1 MLNAIIALISGILFG
16 TGMIVSNMVD
26 PTKVIGFLDITGQ
39 WDPSLA
45 VVIIGALA
53 VFTPCYHFFIKQR
66 SHAINGK
73 EFNWAKNTKVDGKL
87 LSGATIF
94 GIGWGLVGICPG
106 PAISSI
112 GGGSMSTYLFV
123 ASMLCGMAIA
133 NTNININIF
142 NKKCSS

>member
-26 PTKVIGFLDITGQ
+26 PTKVIGFLDITGH

-53 VFTPCYHFFIKQR
+53 VFTPCYHLFIKQR
-66 SHAINGK
+66 RHAINGK

-106 PAISSI
+106 PSISSI
-112 GGGSMSTYLFV
+112 GNGSISTYLFI

-133 NTNININIF
+133 NLNINIF

>member
-26 PTKVIGFLDITGQ
+26 PTKVIGFLDITGH

-66 SHAINGK
+66 RHAINGK

-133 NTNININIF
+133 NIDIF